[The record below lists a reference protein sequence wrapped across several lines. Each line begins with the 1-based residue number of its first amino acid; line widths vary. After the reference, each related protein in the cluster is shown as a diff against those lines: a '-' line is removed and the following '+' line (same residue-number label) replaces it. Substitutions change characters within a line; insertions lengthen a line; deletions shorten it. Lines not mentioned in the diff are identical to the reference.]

1 MQKKILAAGIIL
13 LVLTVCLT
21 ALAANEGV
29 REAVKETAERLFEVG
44 ETGKLEEELVT
55 VTRNEDRFDAIAEYL
70 GYDTPEKSAL
80 LRKTAL
86 FMERYCSSDEQFK
99 LMEKM
104 ILEGCDVPTLT
115 DIYSFYLT
123 TNEDVTIVRDIYDY
137 VWDREPIENSDVVFE
152 EAFNELTNYKCGV
165 LTKEEIEGYL
175 EKGLTIDDIARANV
189 LSRKGVLKINDIL
202 DKIIA
207 GEDWKDIGE
216 TISGQKIKA
225 DIDSD
230 ITGLLQ
236 SAQIMNVTVKEAAKD
251 GAEEAWAE
259 EKAKT
264 VNAILMK
271 KGYWKEELSENS
283 EYIIEKA
290 KKRGIGEN
298 EVKELLENGY
308 DESDILNAL
317 QNKDVS
323 AGSLEKAVIREESVK

>member
-1 MQKKILAAGIIL
+1 MKKKVLAAGVIL

-29 REAVKETAERLFEVG
+29 REAVKETAERLFDVG

-55 VTRNEDRFDAIAEYL
+55 VTKNEDRFDNIAEYL
-70 GYDTPEKSAL
+70 GYDTPEKSEL

-86 FMERYCSSDEQFK
+86 FMERNCVSDKQFK
-99 LMEKM
+99 LMEQM

-115 DIYSFYLT
+115 GIYSFYLT

-137 VWDREPIENSDVVFE
+137 VWDGEPIENGGVLFE
-152 EAFNELTNYKCGV
+152 EAFNELTDYKCGV

-175 EKGLTIDDIARANV
+175 EKGLTIDDIAEANI
-189 LSRKGVLKINDIL
+189 LSRKGVLKINEIL
-202 DKIIA
+202 DRIIA

-216 TISGQKIKA
+216 TISGQKISA
-225 DIDSD
+225 DGD
-230 ITGLLQ
+230 ISGLMQ
-236 SAQIMNVTVKEAAKD
+236 SAQIMNVTVKEAAKE
-251 GAEEAWAE
+251 GTEEAWAE

-290 KKRGIGEN
+290 KKRGIGES

-308 DESDILNAL
+308 DESDILNVL
-317 QNKDVS
+317 QNEDVS
-323 AGSLEKAVIREESVK
+323 AGSLEKAVIREEIAK